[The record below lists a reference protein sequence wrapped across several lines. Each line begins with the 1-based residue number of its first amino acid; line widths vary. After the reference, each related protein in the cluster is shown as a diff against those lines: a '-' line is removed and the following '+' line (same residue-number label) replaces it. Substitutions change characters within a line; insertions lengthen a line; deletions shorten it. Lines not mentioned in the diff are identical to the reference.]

1 MGAAPQEGLCDA
13 LGHRF
18 ARPETLAEALTH
30 PSLAPGKGSKRL
42 AYDRL
47 EFLGDRVLGVIV
59 AEDLLRRYPQAAVGS
74 VAPRFNELVR
84 QEALVRVAT
93 EIGLGRFIKMAATEE
108 ANGGRGKPTILAD
121 CCEAVIGAL
130 FIDGGL
136 EAATRF
142 VRRYWTAMAEA
153 LAETP
158 RDAKTALQEWAQA
171 LAMPP
176 PTYAIVD
183 REGPPHETTFTVSV
197 SLDGKNPQAAS
208 GRSRRAAE
216 QAAASAMLAAIGH
229 RPGGER
235 G

>member
-18 ARPETLAEALTH
+18 ARAEILAEALTH
-30 PSLAPGKGSKRL
+30 PSLPAGKGNKRL

-59 AEDLLRRYPQAAVGS
+59 AEDLLRRYRQADVGS
-74 VAPRFNELVR
+74 VAPRFNALVR

-93 EIGLGRFIKMAATEE
+93 EIALGRFIKMAATEE
-108 ANGGRGKPTILAD
+108 ANGGRKKPTILAD

-183 REGPPHETTFTVSV
+183 REGPPHEATFTVTV
-197 SLDGKNPQAAS
+197 SLDGRKPEAAS
-208 GRSRRAAE
+208 GRTRRAAE
-216 QAAASAMLAAIGH
+216 QAAARAMLAAIGH
-229 RPGGER
+229 RPDGDSG
-235 G
+235 

>member
-1 MGAAPQEGLCDA
+1 MGAAQQEGLCEA
-13 LGHRF
+13 LEHRF
-18 ARPETLAEALTH
+18 ARPELLAEALTH
-30 PSLAPGKGSKRL
+30 PSLARGRGDKRL

-59 AEDLLRRYPQAAVGS
+59 AEDLLRRYREAAVGS
-74 VAPRFNELVR
+74 VAPRFNALVR
-84 QEALVRVAT
+84 QEALVNVAT
-93 EIGLGRFIKMAATEE
+93 EIGLGRFIKMAAAVE
-108 ANGGRGKPTILAD
+108 ANGGREKPTILAD

-136 EAATRF
+136 DAATRF

-153 LAETP
+153 LAEAP
-158 RDAKTALQEWAQA
+158 QDAKTALQEWAQA

-183 REGPPHETTFTVSV
+183 RQGPAHETTFTVTV
-197 SLDGKNPQAAS
+197 SLDGQAPQAAS

-216 QAAASAMLAAIGH
+216 QAAAQAMLAAIGD
-229 RPGGER
+229 RPDGDLG
-235 G
+235 

>member
-1 MGAAPQEGLCDA
+1 MGAALQEGLCNA

-18 ARPETLAEALTH
+18 TRPEILAEALTH
-30 PSLAPGKGSKRL
+30 PSLPPAKGKRRL

-59 AEDLLRRYPQAAVGS
+59 AEDLLRRYHQADVGS
-74 VAPRFNELVR
+74 VAPRFNALVR
-84 QEALVRVAT
+84 REALVRVAT
-93 EIGLGRFIKMAATEE
+93 EIELGRFIKMSATEE
-108 ANGGRGKPTILAD
+108 ANGGRDKPTILAD

-136 EAATRF
+136 DAATRF
-142 VRRYWTAMAEA
+142 VRRHWAAMAEA

-158 RDAKTALQEWAQA
+158 QDAKTALQEWAQA

-183 REGPPHETTFTVSV
+183 REGPPHETTFTVTV
-197 SLDGKNPQAAS
+197 SLDGREPEAAS

-216 QAAASAMLAAIGH
+216 QAAARAMLAAIGH
-229 RPGGER
+229 RPDGDR

>member
-18 ARPETLAEALTH
+18 ARPEILAEALTH
-30 PSLAPGKGSKRL
+30 PSLAPGKGNKRL

-59 AEDLLRRYPQAAVGS
+59 AEDLLRRYRHAAVGS
-74 VAPRFNELVR
+74 VAPRFNALVR

-93 EIGLGRFIKMAATEE
+93 EIELGRFIKMAATEE
-108 ANGGRGKPTILAD
+108 ANGGRDKPTILAD

-136 EAATRF
+136 DAATRF
-142 VRRYWTAMAEA
+142 VRRRWTAMAEA
-153 LAETP
+153 LARTP

-171 LAMPP
+171 LAMAP

-197 SLDGKNPQAAS
+197 SLDGREPHAAS
-208 GRSRRAAE
+208 GRTRRAAE
-216 QAAASAMLAAIGH
+216 QAAARAMLAAIGH
-229 RPGGER
+229 WPDADGG
-235 G
+235 